1 MKLPSIPPQLP
12 ISSRNTAGPGSP
24 WLMLRRDTIKLEAPV
39 SLGERVHPAQD
50 PGGTAGEF

>member
-24 WLMLRRDTIKLEAPV
+24 LLMLRRDTIKLEAPV